1 MEFNE
6 EMRFLNEIMKKE
18 VLSIDNLGVAAI
30 PSKDGNSGT
39 VMLVLKHESGK
50 EFICPIDAQL
60 ALAIGEQLM
69 RAADAIEKSIFTL
82 NHNK

>member
-6 EMRFLNEIMKKE
+6 EIRFLNEIMEKE
-18 VLSIDNLGVAAI
+18 VLSIDNFGVAAI
-30 PSKDGNSGT
+30 PNKDGNSGT

-69 RAADAIEKSIFTL
+69 RAADTIEKNIFY
-82 NHNK
+82 NQN